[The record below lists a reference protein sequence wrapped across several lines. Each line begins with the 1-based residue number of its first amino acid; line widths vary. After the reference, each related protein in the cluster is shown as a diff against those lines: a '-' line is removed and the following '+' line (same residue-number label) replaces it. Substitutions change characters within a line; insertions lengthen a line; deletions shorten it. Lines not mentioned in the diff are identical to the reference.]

1 MSRFSGKCDLYD
13 HIAGTAGWYDRDG
26 NPVKMGEGSGAYY
39 SDEYRDFLAFKKQ
52 TGGVLHQHKRV
63 KLTPWNHEEVKKL
76 CKDFDYQEHTRIV
89 PDKRIKNGQREEKY
103 LTYTYYN
110 KEYTLK
116 ELNKKGI
123 YITIDI
129 HFNTLLDLIPYYPYL
144 ISMSCGGTVYISS
157 QSFVDEELNDHL
169 EGGWY
174 SEFWE
179 HYKKELQD
187 HYREIVLRYF
197 NPLGREHVEE
207 VTFDEMGLG
216 HVSHPIDENFE
227 LEWHWED
234 GKVHNHWTSPKI
246 FLAKD
251 GMVEISKEDMEQYIG
266 KKALVYYVEAKEYSV
281 WLG

>member
-39 SDEYRDFLAFKKQ
+39 SDEYRDFLAFKKL
-52 TGGVLHQHKRV
+52 TGGVLHQHKRI
-63 KLTPWNHEEVKKL
+63 KLTPWNHEDVKKL
-76 CKDFDYQEHTRIV
+76 CPDFDYQEHTRII
-89 PDKRIKNGQREEKY
+89 PDKRQKSGKREEKY

-123 YITIDI
+123 FITIDI

-144 ISMSCGGTVYISS
+144 VSMSCGGTVYISS
-157 QSFVDEELNDHL
+157 QSFVDEEIDDHL

-174 SEFWE
+174 SEFWQ

-187 HYREIVLRYF
+187 HYREVVLRYF
-197 NPLGREHVEE
+197 NPTGREHVEE

-227 LEWHWED
+227 LEWRWED

-251 GMVEISKEDMEQYIG
+251 GMVEISKEDMAQYIG
-266 KKALVYYVEAKEYSV
+266 KKALVYYVEAKEYPV
-281 WLG
+281 ILW